1 MAAVVVERKQDQT
14 NLTDCGECLWR
25 MDLGMCVRMRMRIK
39 RELSTIFFFH
49 SFFLYSCDSLR

>member
-25 MDLGMCVRMRMRIK
+25 MDLGMCVCVCECVYKESNRQY
-39 RELSTIFFFH
+39 FFPLL
-49 SFFLYSCDSLR
+49 FFYTHAIR